1 MKRILKTLGRLYPRA
16 WRERYGEEFD
26 AILEDR
32 KPCLLDIAD
41 VLLGA
46 FRMRVSV
53 RHLVQ
58 IVLPCGL
65 AGAAIAW
72 GIAARTPARYSS
84 DAVVNFTSDRLTA
97 VCSNPDE
104 LPATLR
110 PSKGACGES
119 RAVMDKGMQAWI
131 QPALDRDFLISAIKS
146 KRLYWEQQQSH
157 VPIEQLV
164 DTMRAHINLRPIG
177 SAENGAST
185 QAYRIEFQYSEPHL
199 AHDVVAMLAS
209 HAIEASIQSAVAQ
222 RKAEGSSAPRQYART
237 GAISRAPSLPT
248 RPVGFSRVHQVE
260 IGFLVGTL
268 AGLLL
273 TLPLGPKSAGESG
286 KLGPQS

>member
-65 AGAAIAW
+65 AGAIIAW

-119 RAVMDKGMQAWI
+119 RAVKDKGMQAWI
-131 QPALDRDFLISAIKS
+131 QPALDRDFLISVIKS
-146 KRLYWEQQQSH
+146 K
-157 VPIEQLV
+157 
-164 DTMRAHINLRPIG
+164 G
-177 SAENGAST
+177 ST
-185 QAYRIEFQYSEPHL
+185 
-199 AHDVVAMLAS
+199 
-209 HAIEASIQSAVAQ
+209 
-222 RKAEGSSAPRQYART
+222 GSSNSPMFPSSNLSTPCGRISIFARSVQQRM
-237 GAISRAPSLPT
+237 A
-248 RPVGFSRVHQVE
+248 
-260 IGFLVGTL
+260 
-268 AGLLL
+268 
-273 TLPLGPKSAGESG
+273 LPLRLTESNSSTRN
-286 KLGPQS
+286 LVSHRM

>member
-46 FRMRVSV
+46 FRMRVSM

-84 DAVVNFTSDRLTA
+84 DTVVKFTSYRLTP
-97 VCSNPDE
+97 VCSNPDH

-110 PSKGACGES
+110 PSKDICGEGG
-119 RAVMDKGMQAWI
+119 AAIDKLMQAWI
-131 QPALDRDFLISAIKS
+131 QPALDRDFLISVIKT

-185 QAYRIEFQYSEPHL
+185 QAYRIEFQYSEPRL
-199 AHDVVAMLAS
+199 AQDVVALLAS
-209 HAIEASIQSAVAQ
+209 RSMDAFIKSSLAQ
-222 RKAEGSSAPRQYART
+222 IKAQGVSGPRQYART
-237 GAISRAPSLPT
+237 IAIVRTPSFSTTPLG
-248 RPVGFSRVHQVE
+248 VSRVHQVE
-260 IGFLVGTL
+260 LGFLAGSL

-273 TLPLGPKSAGESG
+273 TLSLGSKSAGESR
-286 KLGPQS
+286 KLRSES